1 MNKKNILR
9 GATTSANREGRSS
22 FLHRNV
28 PSVITRRRDFVENKK
43 FPLSVWQWESAKL
56 DSPDRVEKLVLV

>member
-9 GATTSANREGRSS
+9 GATTSANREGQSS

-28 PSVITRRRDFVENKK
+28 PPVITRRRDFVENKK